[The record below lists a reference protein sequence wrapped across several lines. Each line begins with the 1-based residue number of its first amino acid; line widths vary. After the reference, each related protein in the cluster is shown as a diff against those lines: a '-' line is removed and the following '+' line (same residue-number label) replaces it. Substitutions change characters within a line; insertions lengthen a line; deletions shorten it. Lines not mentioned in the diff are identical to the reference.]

1 MKYSFPLLVLFFCSH
16 VFAQQTETFGLGH
29 TGKVKVSASSNA
41 TEGIKTL
48 TLDGFLPNHNSAS
61 RFLSQ
66 ATLGPRPAE
75 VENVTMIGEEAWM
88 DQQLAL
94 PNSFSTEAYIRS
106 IAQQVADTLNEQ
118 DPTREVPYTV
128 ENLNLNDDYFDIAWF
143 QGSMTS
149 PDRLRWRM
157 AFALSEIF
165 VASRISSFDNN
176 PYALAS
182 YYDVLL
188 EHSLGNYRDL
198 LEAVTFHPT
207 MAVYLTYMNNHA
219 EGIVDGNHV
228 FPDENYARE
237 VMQLFSIGLFELNN
251 DGTEKQDTNGNPIP
265 TYDNDDIGGLAK
277 VFTGLSW
284 HNSEYLGDNT
294 NDEQAFTQPLKFFPI
309 DSSDAYRRWW
319 RSDHDIVDGH
329 DRGPKTFLGQTI
341 PARDPSLGLQ
351 DFQDAIDIIFNHP
364 NVGPFICKQL
374 IQRMVTSN
382 PSPAYVQRVTEV
394 FNNNGA
400 GVRGDFKAVLKTILL
415 DREARVIEERHE
427 RYSGML
433 REPFVRYTN
442 LVNALN
448 LTSTIGVYRNDMD
461 EVYEQM
467 GQRPLQSP
475 SVFNFFQT
483 SYRPDGELAEQGKVA
498 PEFQILNSITLTG
511 YLNALAE
518 WLIDNDPIDY
528 YWYGGDTVY
537 KEDEVPEFDFS
548 GDYLFA
554 SNKNLPILLDKYNM
568 LLAHGSISES
578 NINHIKTAI
587 EAMPDIYDSDGEID
601 ESDARRRVALTLF
614 LMMSSPEYIINR

>member
-1 MKYSFPLLVLFFCSH
+1 MRLTLPLAILFALNSC
-16 VFAQQTETFGLGH
+16 FAQKTETFGLGH
-29 TGKVKVSASSNA
+29 VGNVSVTASSNSPN
-41 TEGIKTL
+41 GIKTL

-75 VENVTMIGEEAWM
+75 IENVTVIGEEAWM
-88 DQQLAL
+88 NQQLAL

-106 IAQQVADTLNEQ
+106 IAQQVADTLNLQ
-118 DPTREVPYTV
+118 DPNREEPYTV
-128 ENLNLNDDYFDIAWF
+128 ENLNLNHDYFDIAWF

-219 EGIVDGNHV
+219 EGIVGGNHV

-237 VMQLFSIGLFELNN
+237 VMQLFSIGLFELNT
-251 DGTEKQDTNGNPIP
+251 DGTEKQDVNGNPIP

-284 HNSEYLGDNT
+284 HNSDYLGDNT
-294 NDEQAFTQPLKFFPI
+294 SNEQAYTHPLKFFPI
-309 DSSDAYRRWW
+309 DSSDAYRRPW
-319 RSDHDIVDGH
+319 RSEPDIVDGH

-351 DFQDAIDIIFNHP
+351 DFQDAIDVIFNHP

-382 PSPAYVQRVTEV
+382 PSPSYVQRVAEV
-394 FNNNGA
+394 FNNNGS
-400 GVRGDFKAVLKTILL
+400 GVRGDFKAVLQAILL
-415 DREARVIEERHE
+415 DREARVIEERNE

-448 LTSTIGVYRNDMD
+448 LTSSIGVYRNDMD

-483 SYRPDGELAEQGKVA
+483 SYTPDGELAEQGKVA

-568 LLAHGSISES
+568 LLAHGSISET

-587 EAMPDIYDSDGEID
+587 EAMPDIYDSNGEID
-601 ESDARRRVALTLF
+601 EIDARRRVALTLF
-614 LMMSSPEYIINR
+614 LIMSSPEYIINR